1 MKRKLSIEGMKC
13 SHCVGNLKDVLTE
26 DISGVDVLEVNLEGK
41 YALVDMDDS
50 VDVKKV
56 QELIEDLGFQ
66 LTVVE

>member
-13 SHCVGNLKDVLTE
+13 SHCVGNLKDVLTA
-26 DISGVDVLEVNLEGK
+26 DRSVVDVLEVNLEGK

-66 LTVVE
+66 LTGVE